1 MTRSKLK
8 QPNYSLSRI
17 AILAT
22 LSKESREKLERR
34 CAWRRSERGEPIVD
48 YLDASDDV
56 FFIASGN
63 VRVTMYS
70 VAGKAVSFNDLG
82 LGEVFGEYPAIDRG
96 PRSASVEARST
107 CLIASLPAEHFREL
121 LRSEPGVAQALL
133 PRLVRSLRRAFT
145 NSARWQLRT
154 VFTPNACGWRH

>member
-1 MTRSKLK
+1 MSG
-8 QPNYSLSRI
+8 
-17 AILAT
+17 
-22 LSKESREKLERR
+22 ESF
-34 CAWRRSERGEPIVD
+34 VD
-48 YLDASDDV
+48 YLDVSDDV

-70 VAGKAVSFNDLG
+70 VAGKAVSFNDFG

-107 CLIASLPAEHFREL
+107 CLIASLPAEHFRDFCVANRAL
-121 LRSEPGVAQALL
+121 LRLCCRGLYGRFA
-133 PRLVRSLRRAFT
+133 RLRRAFT

>member
-1 MTRSKLK
+1 MSG
-8 QPNYSLSRI
+8 
-17 AILAT
+17 
-22 LSKESREKLERR
+22 ESRF
-34 CAWRRSERGEPIVD
+34 VD

-107 CLIASLPAEHFREL
+107 CLIASLPEPSMQFGDRE
-121 LRSEPGVAQALL
+121 V
-133 PRLVRSLRRAFT
+133 
-145 NSARWQLRT
+145 
-154 VFTPNACGWRH
+154 

>member
-1 MTRSKLK
+1 
-8 QPNYSLSRI
+8 
-17 AILAT
+17 
-22 LSKESREKLERR
+22 
-34 CAWRRSERGEPIVD
+34 
-48 YLDASDDV
+48 
-56 FFIASGN
+56 
-63 VRVTMYS
+63 MYS

-107 CLIASLPAEHFREL
+107 CLIASLPAEHFREP

-133 PRLVRSLRRAFT
+133 PRLVRTIRALT